1 MKKITAW
8 LNKLAGWFNKHPVCE
23 HAVLMLL
30 DIWVLISLATDMATR
45 PFAASP
51 AIFIVDILLVVM
63 WGGFLCDHIYK
74 IIGIYAG
81 AWNCMNITN
90 PQIIQLIIELA
101 KAQDDINS
109 GKLNWKA
116 AFYDPSKYVVEVT
129 RVPLEEYLVDNTTD
143 EHAVADEHQPTVDEK
158 APE

>member
-1 MKKITAW
+1 
-8 LNKLAGWFNKHPVCE
+8 
-23 HAVLMLL
+23 
-30 DIWVLISLATDMATR
+30 
-45 PFAASP
+45 
-51 AIFIVDILLVVM
+51 
-63 WGGFLCDHIYK
+63 
-74 IIGIYAG
+74 
-81 AWNCMNITN
+81 MNITN

-101 KAQDDINS
+101 KEQDDINS